1 MAFWHIFGVHKC
13 GVPRIEFVELL
24 LNVVLIIITVG
35 AVQISSPE
43 DAVLSAK

>member
-13 GVPRIEFVELL
+13 DVPTIEFVELL
-24 LNVVLIIITVG
+24 NVELIIITG
-35 AVQISSPE
+35 GTVQISSPE

>member
-1 MAFWHIFGVHKC
+1 MASWHIFGVHKC
-13 GVPRIEFVELL
+13 GVPTIEFVELL

-35 AVQISSPE
+35 AVQISSLE